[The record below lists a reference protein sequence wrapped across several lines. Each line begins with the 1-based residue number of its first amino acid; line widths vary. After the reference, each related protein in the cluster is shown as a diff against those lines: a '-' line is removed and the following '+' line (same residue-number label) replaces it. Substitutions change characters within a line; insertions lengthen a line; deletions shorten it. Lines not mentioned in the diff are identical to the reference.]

1 MYVSHTAQQSFSF
14 SSKGFTVVGKL
25 IPSFVVSCDGLDGW
39 NAIEFKIKPL
49 RVGE

>member
-1 MYVSHTAQQSFSF
+1 MYRTLHNNLFASLQNI
-14 SSKGFTVVGKL
+14 VVREL
-25 IPSFVVSCDGLDGW
+25 IPSFVVSFDGLDGW